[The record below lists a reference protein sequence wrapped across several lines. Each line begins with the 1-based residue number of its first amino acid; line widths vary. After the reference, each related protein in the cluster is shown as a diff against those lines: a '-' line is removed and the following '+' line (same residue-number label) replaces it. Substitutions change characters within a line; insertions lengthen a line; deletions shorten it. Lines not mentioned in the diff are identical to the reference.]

1 MSSHVVAIVCW
12 GLALAELMVPYS
24 MKLLSLDMQSW
35 LGLAMVGA
43 TTLSAGL
50 FTCVFLL
57 ARRHGSRFS
66 RPQAS
71 GYELACQ
78 DDLNQV
84 WKKIVF
90 KVHIF
95 LEGHKILWNLHLT
108 FDCVYCSQKL
118 GEDFAKKLWP
128 SQNIWTL
135 LPSVKNI
142 GSYSSFRTL
151 FQPPFRWPMSS
162 FSLEISWMFG
172 LYWRARKSR
181 DMQWNS
187 QWNVSKRSLVSG
199 CQFI

>member
-57 ARRHGSRFS
+57 ARRHGSQFS

-84 WKKIVF
+84 WQWYFVIKIV
-90 KVHIF
+90 
-95 LEGHKILWNLHLT
+95 LT
-108 FDCVYCSQKL
+108 YC
-118 GEDFAKKLWP
+118 EKKMFQCLR
-128 SQNIWTL
+128 
-135 LPSVKNI
+135 KNI
-142 GSYSSFRTL
+142 
-151 FQPPFRWPMSS
+151 
-162 FSLEISWMFG
+162 
-172 LYWRARKSR
+172 
-181 DMQWNS
+181 
-187 QWNVSKRSLVSG
+187 
-199 CQFI
+199 

>member
-1 MSSHVVAIVCW
+1 MQNKNNTHYAKDLIDKNKIVFQVGLATLLPTTLVWGEAYVLMSSHVVAIVCW

-84 WKKIVF
+84 YSLDAFSKK
-90 KVHIF
+90 K
-95 LEGHKILWNLHLT
+95 KHLCT
-108 FDCVYCSQKL
+108 
-118 GEDFAKKLWP
+118 
-128 SQNIWTL
+128 
-135 LPSVKNI
+135 
-142 GSYSSFRTL
+142 
-151 FQPPFRWPMSS
+151 
-162 FSLEISWMFG
+162 
-172 LYWRARKSR
+172 
-181 DMQWNS
+181 
-187 QWNVSKRSLVSG
+187 
-199 CQFI
+199 

>member
-1 MSSHVVAIVCW
+1 MFLQVGLATLLPTTLVWGEAYVLMSSHVVAIVCW

-78 DDLNQV
+78 DDLNQL
-84 WKKIVF
+84 WKKIVLNVWF
-90 KVHIF
+90 MSFWTEHRMT
-95 LEGHKILWNLHLT
+95 NLVFTPH
-108 FDCVYCSQKL
+108 C
-118 GEDFAKKLWP
+118 
-128 SQNIWTL
+128 
-135 LPSVKNI
+135 
-142 GSYSSFRTL
+142 
-151 FQPPFRWPMSS
+151 
-162 FSLEISWMFG
+162 
-172 LYWRARKSR
+172 
-181 DMQWNS
+181 
-187 QWNVSKRSLVSG
+187 
-199 CQFI
+199 

>member
-1 MSSHVVAIVCW
+1 MFLQVGLATLLPTTLVWGEAYVLMSSHVVAIVCW

-90 KVHIF
+90 NSLF
-95 LEGHKILWNLHLT
+95 LLLLRC
-108 FDCVYCSQKL
+108 FSQKFL
-118 GEDFAKKLWP
+118 
-128 SQNIWTL
+128 
-135 LPSVKNI
+135 
-142 GSYSSFRTL
+142 
-151 FQPPFRWPMSS
+151 
-162 FSLEISWMFG
+162 
-172 LYWRARKSR
+172 
-181 DMQWNS
+181 
-187 QWNVSKRSLVSG
+187 
-199 CQFI
+199 

>member
-84 WKKIVF
+84 YSLLMLFFKKKTFMHLMHTVPAWYFTKISNF
-90 KVHIF
+90 VH
-95 LEGHKILWNLHLT
+95 
-108 FDCVYCSQKL
+108 
-118 GEDFAKKLWP
+118 
-128 SQNIWTL
+128 
-135 LPSVKNI
+135 
-142 GSYSSFRTL
+142 
-151 FQPPFRWPMSS
+151 
-162 FSLEISWMFG
+162 
-172 LYWRARKSR
+172 
-181 DMQWNS
+181 
-187 QWNVSKRSLVSG
+187 LVPN
-199 CQFI
+199 

>member
-1 MSSHVVAIVCW
+1 MQNKNNTHYAKDLIDKNKIVFQVGLATLLPTTLVWGEAYVLMSSHVVAIVCW

-84 WKKIVF
+84 YSLLML
-90 KVHIF
+90 F
-95 LEGHKILWNLHLT
+95 LK
-108 FDCVYCSQKL
+108 
-118 GEDFAKKLWP
+118 KKLLC
-128 SQNIWTL
+128 T
-135 LPSVKNI
+135 
-142 GSYSSFRTL
+142 
-151 FQPPFRWPMSS
+151 
-162 FSLEISWMFG
+162 
-172 LYWRARKSR
+172 
-181 DMQWNS
+181 
-187 QWNVSKRSLVSG
+187 
-199 CQFI
+199 

>member
-1 MSSHVVAIVCW
+1 MFLQVGLATLLPTTLVWGEAYVLMSSHVVAIVCW

-50 FTCVFLL
+50 FTCVFLI

-84 WKKIVF
+84 WKKMLSC
-90 KVHIF
+90 F
-95 LEGHKILWNLHLT
+95 LR
-108 FDCVYCSQKL
+108 SQK
-118 GEDFAKKLWP
+118 
-128 SQNIWTL
+128 I
-135 LPSVKNI
+135 
-142 GSYSSFRTL
+142 
-151 FQPPFRWPMSS
+151 
-162 FSLEISWMFG
+162 
-172 LYWRARKSR
+172 
-181 DMQWNS
+181 
-187 QWNVSKRSLVSG
+187 
-199 CQFI
+199 

>member
-84 WKKIVF
+84 WKKIVIMFF
-90 KVHIF
+90 KKPKQFDEISQFFFWRFNSGLIKVNQKIAYSCLKWIF
-95 LEGHKILWNLHLT
+95 LGGFQYQVLNPNLETQVLT
-108 FDCVYCSQKL
+108 PQKYGL
-118 GEDFAKKLWP
+118 ENKFWKTGFENLLLLLSIKK
-128 SQNIWTL
+128 Q
-135 LPSVKNI
+135 
-142 GSYSSFRTL
+142 
-151 FQPPFRWPMSS
+151 
-162 FSLEISWMFG
+162 
-172 LYWRARKSR
+172 
-181 DMQWNS
+181 
-187 QWNVSKRSLVSG
+187 
-199 CQFI
+199 

>member
-1 MSSHVVAIVCW
+1 MTLEKSIPKQCKIKKTTHYAKDLIDKNQIFFQVGLATLLPTTLVWGEAYVLMSSHVVAIVCW
-12 GLALAELMVPYS
+12 GPALAELMVPYS

-84 WKKIVF
+84 
-90 KVHIF
+90 
-95 LEGHKILWNLHLT
+95 
-108 FDCVYCSQKL
+108 
-118 GEDFAKKLWP
+118 
-128 SQNIWTL
+128 
-135 LPSVKNI
+135 
-142 GSYSSFRTL
+142 
-151 FQPPFRWPMSS
+151 
-162 FSLEISWMFG
+162 
-172 LYWRARKSR
+172 
-181 DMQWNS
+181 
-187 QWNVSKRSLVSG
+187 
-199 CQFI
+199 